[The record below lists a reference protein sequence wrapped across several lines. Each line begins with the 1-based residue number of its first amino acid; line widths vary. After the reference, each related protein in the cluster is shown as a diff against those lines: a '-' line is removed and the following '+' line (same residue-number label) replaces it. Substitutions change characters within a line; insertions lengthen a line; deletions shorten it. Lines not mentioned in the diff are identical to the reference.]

1 MLISAL
7 PDGAPLDVVLTA
19 WTRSVRG
26 MAVQAVA
33 VLGPALDAPAGAQQ
47 VLAVHPPAA
56 AGLAQALATEV
67 QAPTDPL
74 LAWDNLAEAPVSP
87 WLAPARALGLQAR
100 LAIAQALPADVRLVA
115 HLFSARPL
123 EPAAAGEAAWTAL
136 QGWPAVRRQ
145 IGARQSRLSP
155 RERACLELAFLGLTA
170 RESAQRLQC
179 AERTVNYHLANAM
192 AKLGA
197 DGKQAALRRACW
209 LGAI

>member
-19 WTRSVRG
+19 WMRSVRG

-33 VLGPALDAPAGAQQ
+33 VLGPALDGPPGTQQ
-47 VLAVHPPAA
+47 VLAVHPASAA
-56 AGLAQALATEV
+56 PLAQALAAQP
-67 QAPTDPL
+67 QAAAEPP
-74 LAWDNLAEAPVSP
+74 LAWANLAAAPPAP
-87 WLAPARALGLQAR
+87 WHGAARSLGLQAH
-100 LAIAQALPADVRLVA
+100 LALAHALPADARQVA
-115 HLFSARPL
+115 HLFAARPL
-123 EPAAAGEAAWTAL
+123 DAPGAAEAAWTA
-136 QGWPAVRRQ
+136 QQAWPAVRRQ

-170 RESAQRLQC
+170 RDSAQRLQC
-179 AERTVNYHLANAM
+179 SERTVNYHLANAM

-197 DGKQAALRRACW
+197 DSKQAALQRACW